1 MPRPSFSS
9 PARSFSCSPP
19 RTSACSC
26 AAVFSLNVTAQWC
39 PEKNIQYWQ
48 GFPPGGESDQSARQ
62 QQLVLKRKC
71 PGIETIVQ
79 YKPGASGGLMWSQM
93 NSLPGDGYNIVGV
106 TLPHIV
112 LQPMEGQVQSAPENE
127 KKKLQEKLN
136 RVKEENPPFEWALA
150 VRDRGGKP
158 LPTHILVRGNAASPA
173 AGTVRFRR
181 YAARRPGT
189 RSLR

>member
-1 MPRPSFSS
+1 MKCITL
-9 PARSFSCSPP
+9 AV
-19 RTSACSC
+19 AVC

-93 NSLPGDGYNIVGV
+93 NQFPPDGVNVDELVTRLLAMLPR
-106 TLPHIV
+106 
-112 LQPMEGQVQSAPENE
+112 E
-127 KKKLQEKLN
+127 
-136 RVKEENPPFEWALA
+136 
-150 VRDRGGKP
+150 
-158 LPTHILVRGNAASPA
+158 AAA
-173 AGTVRFRR
+173 
-181 YAARRPGT
+181 
-189 RSLR
+189 